1 MTDQVSQHSVTLDT
15 LALLQET
22 LDYLNRLPVVPVT
35 HALCRKIAAHLEEPT
50 VASAKR
56 LALENE
62 RLANTRVAQMYSPAG
77 TLLAEVIVTADAVTY
92 RFPEIE
98 TLDSLRTLRTGET
111 LEFR

>member
-62 RLANTRVAQMYSPAG
+62 RLANTRVARMYSPAG
-77 TLLAEVIVTADAVTY
+77 TLLAEVIVTADTEPCPT
-92 RFPEIE
+92 RCEPERRVYFHPGM
-98 TLDSLRTLRTGET
+98 SPKRGR
-111 LEFR
+111 